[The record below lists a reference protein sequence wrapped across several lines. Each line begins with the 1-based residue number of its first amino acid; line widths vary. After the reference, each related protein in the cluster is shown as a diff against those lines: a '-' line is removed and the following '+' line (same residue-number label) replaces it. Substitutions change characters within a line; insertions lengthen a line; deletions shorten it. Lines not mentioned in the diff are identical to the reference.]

1 MREKTY
7 EEVCV
12 YLENATPNEIFKYF
26 ETENKIR
33 FYLKDPI
40 IIKLIAKKNKLI
52 DLALAKY
59 SSEKEIVEYF
69 YENSKDKTIKL
80 AALRNEV
87 VSPHLYFL
95 QEEKINLFVK
105 SASSEELKLFFRN
118 QNLTFVDLENI
129 LERKNSFKLIPD
141 EKFKLIVLYLFYNP
155 YIHNLF
161 DDELRV
167 KRKFLDIKSSSFD
180 EPLAEL
186 YRDTYNKFYEKEPS
200 KYNDL

>member
-40 IIKLIAKKNKLI
+40 IIKFIAKKNKLI
-52 DLALAKY
+52 DLALARY
-59 SSEKEIVEYF
+59 SSENEIVEYF

-87 VSPHLYFL
+87 VTPHLYFW
-95 QEEKINLFVK
+95 QKEKINLFVK

-129 LERKNSFKLIPD
+129 LERKNSFELITD

-200 KYNDL
+200 NYNNL

>member
-40 IIKLIAKKNKLI
+40 IIKFIAKKNKLI
-52 DLALAKY
+52 DLALARY
-59 SSEKEIVEYF
+59 SSESEIVEYF

-118 QNLTFVDLENI
+118 KNLTFTDLENI
-129 LERKNSFKLIPD
+129 LERKNSFELITD

-200 KYNDL
+200 NYNNL

>member
-1 MREKTY
+1 MSEKTY
-7 EEVCV
+7 DEICI
-12 YLENATPNEIFKYF
+12 YLDNATPNEIFKYF

-40 IIKLIAKKNKLI
+40 IIKFISKKNKLI
-52 DLALAKY
+52 DLALARY

-69 YENSKDKTIKL
+69 YENSKDKKIKL

-87 VSPHLYFL
+87 VTPHLYFW
-95 QEEKINLFVK
+95 QKEKINLFVK
-105 SASSEELKLFFRN
+105 NASSEELKLFFRN
-118 QNLTFVDLENI
+118 QNLTFTDLENI
-129 LERKNSFKLIPD
+129 LERKNSFELITD

-200 KYNDL
+200 RYNDL

>member
-40 IIKLIAKKNKLI
+40 IIKFIAKKNKLI
-52 DLALAKY
+52 DLALARY

-69 YENSKDKTIKL
+69 YENSKEKTIKL

-129 LERKNSFKLIPD
+129 LERKSSFKLIPD

-200 KYNDL
+200 NYNNL

>member
-40 IIKLIAKKNKLI
+40 IIKFIAKKNKLI
-52 DLALAKY
+52 DLALARY

-69 YENSKDKTIKL
+69 YENSKEKTIKL

-87 VSPHLYFL
+87 VTPHLYFW
-95 QEEKINLFVK
+95 QKEKINLFVK

-129 LERKNSFKLIPD
+129 LERKSSFKLIPD

-200 KYNDL
+200 NYNNL

>member
-40 IIKLIAKKNKLI
+40 IIKFIAKKNKLI
-52 DLALAKY
+52 DLALARY

-69 YENSKDKTIKL
+69 YENSKEKTIKL

-87 VSPHLYFL
+87 VTPHLYFW
-95 QEEKINLFVK
+95 QKEKINLFVK

-118 QNLTFVDLENI
+118 KNLTFTDLENI
-129 LERKNSFKLIPD
+129 LERKNSFELITD

-200 KYNDL
+200 NYNNL

>member
-1 MREKTY
+1 MSEKTY
-7 EEVCV
+7 DEVCI
-12 YLENATPNEIFKYF
+12 YLENASPNEIFKYF

-40 IIKLIAKKNKLI
+40 IIKFIAKKNKLI
-52 DLALAKY
+52 DLALASY

-87 VSPHLYFL
+87 VTPHLYFW
-95 QEEKINLFVK
+95 QKEKINLFVK
-105 SASSEELKLFFRN
+105 SASSEELKVFFRN
-118 QNLTFVDLENI
+118 RNLTFVDLENI
-129 LERKNSFKLIPD
+129 LKRKNSFELITD

-167 KRKFLDIKSSSFD
+167 KRKILNTESSMFD

>member
-1 MREKTY
+1 MSEKTY
-7 EEVCV
+7 DEICI
-12 YLENATPNEIFKYF
+12 YLDNATPNEIFKYF

-40 IIKLIAKKNKLI
+40 IIKFIAKKNNLI
-52 DLALAKY
+52 DLALARY

-87 VSPHLYFL
+87 VTPHLYFW
-95 QEEKINLFVK
+95 QKEKINLFVK
-105 SASSEELKLFFRN
+105 NASSEELKLFFRN
-118 QNLTFVDLENI
+118 QNLTFTDLENI
-129 LERKNSFKLIPD
+129 LERKNSFELITD

-200 KYNDL
+200 RYNDL

>member
-40 IIKLIAKKNKLI
+40 IIKFIVKKNKLI
-52 DLALAKY
+52 DLALARY

-129 LERKNSFKLIPD
+129 LERKSSFKLIPD

-167 KRKFLDIKSSSFD
+167 KRKFLDIKSSSFE

-200 KYNDL
+200 NYNNL

>member
-1 MREKTY
+1 MSEKTY
-7 EEVCV
+7 DEVCI
-12 YLENATPNEIFKYF
+12 YLNNATPNEIFKYF

-40 IIKLIAKKNKLI
+40 IIKFIAKKNKLI
-52 DLALAKY
+52 DLALARY

-69 YENSKDKTIKL
+69 YENSKEKTIKL

-87 VSPHLYFL
+87 VTPHLYFW
-95 QEEKINLFVK
+95 QKEKINLFVK

-118 QNLTFVDLENI
+118 KNLTFTDLENI
-129 LERKNSFKLIPD
+129 LERKNSFELITD

>member
-12 YLENATPNEIFKYF
+12 YLENVTPNEIFKYF

-40 IIKLIAKKNKLI
+40 IIKFIAKKNKLI
-52 DLALAKY
+52 DLALARY
-59 SSEKEIVEYF
+59 SSEREIVEYF

-129 LERKNSFKLIPD
+129 LERKSSFKLIPD

-200 KYNDL
+200 NYNNL

>member
-40 IIKLIAKKNKLI
+40 IIKFIAKKNKLI
-52 DLALAKY
+52 DLALARY

-129 LERKNSFKLIPD
+129 LERKSSFKLIPD

-200 KYNDL
+200 NYNNL

>member
-40 IIKLIAKKNKLI
+40 IIKFIVKKNKLI
-52 DLALAKY
+52 DLALARY
-59 SSEKEIVEYF
+59 SSEREIVEYF

-129 LERKNSFKLIPD
+129 LERKSSFKLIPD

-167 KRKFLDIKSSSFD
+167 KRKFLDIKSSSFE

-200 KYNDL
+200 NYNNL

>member
-40 IIKLIAKKNKLI
+40 IIKFIAKKNKLI
-52 DLALAKY
+52 DLALARY
-59 SSEKEIVEYF
+59 SSESEIVEYF

-129 LERKNSFKLIPD
+129 LERKSSFKLIPD

-167 KRKFLDIKSSSFD
+167 NRKFLDIKSSSFD

>member
-40 IIKLIAKKNKLI
+40 IIKFIVKKNKLI
-52 DLALAKY
+52 DLALARY
-59 SSEKEIVEYF
+59 SSEREIVEYF

-129 LERKNSFKLIPD
+129 LERKSSFKLIPD

-200 KYNDL
+200 NYNNL

>member
-40 IIKLIAKKNKLI
+40 IIKFIAKKNKLI
-52 DLALAKY
+52 DLALARY
-59 SSEKEIVEYF
+59 SSESEIVEYF

-129 LERKNSFKLIPD
+129 LERKSSFKLIPD

-200 KYNDL
+200 NYNNL

>member
-7 EEVCV
+7 DEVCI
-12 YLENATPNEIFKYF
+12 YLENASPNEIFKYF

-40 IIKLIAKKNKLI
+40 IIKFIAKKNKLI
-52 DLALAKY
+52 DLALARY

-87 VSPHLYFL
+87 VTPHLYFW
-95 QEEKINLFVK
+95 QKEKINLFVK
-105 SASSEELKLFFRN
+105 SASSEELKVFFRN
-118 QNLTFVDLENI
+118 RNLTFVDLENI
-129 LERKNSFKLIPD
+129 LKRKNSFELITD

-167 KRKFLDIKSSSFD
+167 KRKILNTVSSMFD

-200 KYNDL
+200 NYNNL

>member
-40 IIKLIAKKNKLI
+40 IIKFIAKKNKLI
-52 DLALAKY
+52 DLALARY

-69 YENSKDKTIKL
+69 YENSKEKTIKL

-87 VSPHLYFL
+87 VTPHLYFW
-95 QEEKINLFVK
+95 QKEKINLFVK

-118 QNLTFVDLENI
+118 KNLTFTDLENI
-129 LERKNSFKLIPD
+129 LERKNSFELITD

>member
-40 IIKLIAKKNKLI
+40 IIKFIVKKNKLI
-52 DLALAKY
+52 DLALARY
-59 SSEKEIVEYF
+59 SSEREIVEYF

-87 VSPHLYFL
+87 VTPHLYFW
-95 QEEKINLFVK
+95 QKEKINLFVK

-118 QNLTFVDLENI
+118 QNLTFVDLEDI
-129 LERKNSFKLIPD
+129 LERKNSFELITD

-200 KYNDL
+200 NYNNL

>member
-1 MREKTY
+1 MSEKTY
-7 EEVCV
+7 DEICI
-12 YLENATPNEIFKYF
+12 YLDNATPNEIFKYF

-40 IIKLIAKKNKLI
+40 IIKFIAKKNKLI
-52 DLALAKY
+52 DLALARY
-59 SSEKEIVEYF
+59 SSEREIVEYF

-87 VSPHLYFL
+87 VTPHLYFW
-95 QEEKINLFVK
+95 QKDKINLFVK
-105 SASSEELKLFFRN
+105 NASSEELKLFFRN
-118 QNLTFVDLENI
+118 QNLTFTDLENI
-129 LERKNSFKLIPD
+129 LERKNSFELITD

-167 KRKFLDIKSSSFD
+167 KRKFLDIKSSWID

>member
-1 MREKTY
+1 MSEKTY
-7 EEVCV
+7 DEICI
-12 YLENATPNEIFKYF
+12 YLDNATPNEIFKYF

-40 IIKLIAKKNKLI
+40 IIKFIAKKNKLI
-52 DLALAKY
+52 DLALARY

-69 YENSKDKTIKL
+69 YENSKDKKIKL

-87 VSPHLYFL
+87 VTPHLYFW
-95 QEEKINLFVK
+95 QKEKINLFVK
-105 SASSEELKLFFRN
+105 NASSEELKLFFRN
-118 QNLTFVDLENI
+118 QNLTFTDLENI
-129 LERKNSFKLIPD
+129 LERKNSFELITD

-167 KRKFLDIKSSSFD
+167 KRKFLDIKSSWFD

>member
-87 VSPHLYFL
+87 VTPHLYFW
-95 QEEKINLFVK
+95 QKEKINLFVK

-129 LERKNSFKLIPD
+129 LERKNSFELITD

>member
-1 MREKTY
+1 MSEKTY
-7 EEVCV
+7 DEICI
-12 YLENATPNEIFKYF
+12 YLDNATPNEIFKYF

-40 IIKLIAKKNKLI
+40 IIKFIAKKNKLI
-52 DLALAKY
+52 DLALARY
-59 SSEKEIVEYF
+59 SSEREIVEYF

-87 VSPHLYFL
+87 VTPHLYFW
-95 QEEKINLFVK
+95 QKDKINLFVK
-105 SASSEELKLFFRN
+105 NASSEELKLFFRN
-118 QNLTFVDLENI
+118 QNLTLTDLENI
-129 LERKNSFKLIPD
+129 LERKNSFELITD

-167 KRKFLDIKSSSFD
+167 KRKFLDIKSSWFD

>member
-40 IIKLIAKKNKLI
+40 IIKFIAKKNKLI
-52 DLALAKY
+52 DLALARY
-59 SSEKEIVEYF
+59 SSEREIVEYF

-129 LERKNSFKLIPD
+129 LERKSSFKLIPD

-200 KYNDL
+200 NYNNL

>member
-40 IIKLIAKKNKLI
+40 IIKFIAKKNKLI
-52 DLALAKY
+52 DLALARY
-59 SSEKEIVEYF
+59 SSEREIVEYF

-87 VSPHLYFL
+87 VTPHLYFW
-95 QEEKINLFVK
+95 QKEKINLFVK

-118 QNLTFVDLENI
+118 QNLTFVDLEDI
-129 LERKNSFKLIPD
+129 LERKNSFELITD

-167 KRKFLDIKSSSFD
+167 KRKFLDIKSSSFE

-200 KYNDL
+200 NYNNL

>member
-40 IIKLIAKKNKLI
+40 IIKFIAKKNKLI
-52 DLALAKY
+52 DLALARY

-87 VSPHLYFL
+87 VTPHLYFW
-95 QEEKINLFVK
+95 QKEKINLFVK

-129 LERKNSFKLIPD
+129 LERKNSFELITD

-200 KYNDL
+200 NYNNL

>member
-1 MREKTY
+1 MSEKTY
-7 EEVCV
+7 DEVCI
-12 YLENATPNEIFKYF
+12 YLNNATPNEIFKYF

-40 IIKLIAKKNKLI
+40 IIKFIAKKNKLI
-52 DLALAKY
+52 DLALARY

-69 YENSKDKTIKL
+69 YENSKEKTIKL

-87 VSPHLYFL
+87 VTPHLYFW
-95 QEEKINLFVK
+95 QKEKINLFVK

-129 LERKNSFKLIPD
+129 LERKSSFKLIPD

>member
-40 IIKLIAKKNKLI
+40 IIKFIVKKNKLI
-52 DLALAKY
+52 DLALARY
-59 SSEKEIVEYF
+59 SSEREIVEYF

-129 LERKNSFKLIPD
+129 LERKSSFKLIPD

-186 YRDTYNKFYEKEPS
+186 YRDTYNKFY
-200 KYNDL
+200 YNRIF

>member
-7 EEVCV
+7 EEVCI

-40 IIKLIAKKNKLI
+40 IIKFIVKKNKLI
-52 DLALAKY
+52 DLALARY
-59 SSEKEIVEYF
+59 SSEREIVEYF

-129 LERKNSFKLIPD
+129 LERKSSFKLIPD

-200 KYNDL
+200 NYNNL

>member
-1 MREKTY
+1 MSEKTY
-7 EEVCV
+7 DEICI
-12 YLENATPNEIFKYF
+12 YLDNATPNEIFKYF

-40 IIKLIAKKNKLI
+40 IIKFIAKKNKLI
-52 DLALAKY
+52 DLALARY
-59 SSEKEIVEYF
+59 SSEREIVEYF

-87 VSPHLYFL
+87 VTPHLYFW
-95 QEEKINLFVK
+95 QKDKINLFVK
-105 SASSEELKLFFRN
+105 NASSEELKLFFRN
-118 QNLTFVDLENI
+118 QNLTFTDLENI
-129 LERKNSFKLIPD
+129 LERKNSFELITD

-167 KRKFLDIKSSSFD
+167 KRKFLDIKSSWFD